1 MGRDSRR
8 TRAIKRAK
16 RNGNGTF
23 GTAAA
28 DSDDDMDI
36 VLEFVDDI
44 VVSEQDIQDYY
55 PQVQRMKRCPYRGD
69 APRTK
74 RRNVAQLKHCL
85 SVCIFKQSLLT
96 SAPKIPS
103 TNDCH

>member
-16 RNGNGTF
+16 RNDNGTF

-55 PQVQRMKRCPYRGD
+55 PQVQRMKRGYTVGMRLG
-69 APRTK
+69 R
-74 RRNVAQLKHCL
+74 
-85 SVCIFKQSLLT
+85 
-96 SAPKIPS
+96 SAKKWP
-103 TNDCH
+103 N